1 MIGKSMATANDVV
14 RARIPKSVKEEA
26 SAILEAQGL
35 TVSDAVRMMM
45 VRIVAEKTLPF
56 DPLTPNDET
65 IEAIKAAR
73 RGELV
78 TVGTVDDLLTDLHAD
93 D

>member
-1 MIGKSMATANDVV
+1 MATANDVV
-14 RARIPKSVKEEA
+14 RARIPKNVKEEA

-45 VRIVAEKTLPF
+45 VRIVAEKALPF
-56 DPLTPNDET
+56 DPLNPNDET

-78 TVGTVDDLLTDLHAD
+78 TVGTVDELFADLHAD